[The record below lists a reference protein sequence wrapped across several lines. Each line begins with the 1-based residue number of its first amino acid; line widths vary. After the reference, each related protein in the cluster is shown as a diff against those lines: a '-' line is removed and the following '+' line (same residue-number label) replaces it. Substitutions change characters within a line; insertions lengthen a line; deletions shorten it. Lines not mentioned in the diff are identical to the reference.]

1 MPHPGETEKIPME
14 YIKGGMKDI
23 FKKYDSS
30 DNGLIDVRELYDI
43 IRDVFE
49 VLKFQPPPPQDAMY
63 LAAKFDV
70 DDSKSLC

>member
-1 MPHPGETEKIPME
+1 MPHPDETEKIPME

-49 VLKFQPPPPQDAMY
+49 VLKF
-63 LAAKFDV
+63 
-70 DDSKSLC
+70 

>member
-1 MPHPGETEKIPME
+1 MKHIYEHVQIPIE

-49 VLKFQPPPPQDAMY
+49 VLKF
-63 LAAKFDV
+63 
-70 DDSKSLC
+70 